1 MAFTAGSW
9 EDVKGIARS
18 HDLGPVPL
26 GNFREER
33 EAVTRQALYRTY
45 RPRRFGDVVGQD
57 AQVRVLKEAVR
68 QGQLTHAYLLA
79 GPRGTGK
86 TSVARILAEA
96 ATCVGPVDGE
106 PCGTCASCRAQESG
120 GHLDIV
126 EIDAASNRGI
136 DEVRDLKERVLHA
149 PALGRRKVYIV
160 DEVHMLTPEAFN
172 AFLKTLEEPPDHVLF
187 IFATTE
193 PHKLPITVLSRF
205 QRYDFQRIP
214 DPDIVKNLRYVL
226 EKEGQTFEE
235 AALIRLAEAS
245 EGGLRDA
252 QSLLDQ
258 VLAGG
263 PVTEQRV
270 NDLLGILDE
279 SQLTQV
285 VCALLE
291 GDAARVLTV
300 ADEAYRAGRD
310 ARHMLR
316 EVARRLRD
324 LWVLHVVGP
333 ESLPTHRAARLL
345 RDYPSCHVDH
355 AHWLS
360 ALDQLAE
367 AETRLRGSFPPRL
380 VVELGLLK
388 AMQGLRGTTAAVP
401 QPSDLRV
408 VARPDA
414 ESGVRAASQKA
425 SPVVSASPP
434 EPPSEIPREEPRG
447 GEAVVP
453 RDFEKVLELLKNR
466 RLTAA
471 LFRHV
476 TVIENADQVE
486 VRFQYPAH
494 FRVLDDE
501 KSGHRQLFLECFRTI
516 YGDKSIVFAV
526 DGDGPRPDGSPDAHD
541 TQGSGNVDDEFIQR
555 SREVFGPEVPVRVI
569 PASRSQVDSSDA
581 RSER

>member
-1 MAFTAGSW
+1 M
-9 EDVKGIARS
+9 
-18 HDLGPVPL
+18 
-26 GNFREER
+26 
-33 EAVTRQALYRTY
+33 TRQALYRTY
-45 RPRRFGDVVGQD
+45 RPRRFADVVGQD
-57 AQVRVLKEAVR
+57 AQIQVLKEAVR

-96 ATCVGPVDGE
+96 ATCFAPNDGE
-106 PCGTCASCRAQESG
+106 PCGTCASCHAQESG

-149 PALGRRKVYIV
+149 PAVGRRKVYIV

-214 DPDIVKNLRYVL
+214 DPDIVQNLSDVL
-226 EKEGQTFEE
+226 GKEGQPFEE
-235 AALIRLAEAS
+235 AALHRLAEAS

-270 NDLLGILDE
+270 NDMLGVLDE

-285 VCALLE
+285 VGALLE
-291 GDAARVLTV
+291 GDAAGLLTV

-310 ARHMLR
+310 SRHMLR

-324 LWVLHVVGP
+324 LWVLNAVGP
-333 ESLPTHRAARLL
+333 DSLPNHRAARLM
-345 RDYPSCHVDH
+345 RDYPAVEVDH
-355 AHWLS
+355 VKWLY

-388 AMQGLRGTTAAVP
+388 AMHGLRGTTESTPPASHASVSSRPRAEAPREVAP
-401 QPSDLRV
+401 QLPSP
-408 VARPDA
+408 VARA
-414 ESGVRAASQKA
+414 T
-425 SPVVSASPP
+425 PP
-434 EPPSEIPREEPRG
+434 QRSVDPTPLAEEPRDG
-447 GEAVVP
+447 GAAIP
-453 RDFEKVLELLKNR
+453 RDFEKVLGLLKNR

-476 TVIENADQVE
+476 AVVENADQVE

-501 KSGHRQLFLECFRTI
+501 KSGHRQLFLECFRTV
-516 YGDKSIVFAV
+516 YGDKRIVFAV
-526 DGDGPRPDGSPDAHD
+526 DTDGASSDGTADAP
-541 TQGSGNVDDEFIQR
+541 VDHSLEGAEDELIQR
-555 SREVFGPEVPVRVI
+555 SRAVFGSEVTVRVI
-569 PASRSQVDSSDA
+569 PSPGNPV
-581 RSER
+581 